1 MKIAV
6 IIARVLLGLEFIV
19 FGLNAFLHFMPM
31 PPIPGDAGTFVG
43 ILFTSHYVI
52 AVALLQVVGGAL
64 LLAGRFV
71 PLGLTLLGPIIVNIF
86 LFHLLLAPSGLPMAI
101 IVVLLES
108 FLIWAYRSAFAGLF
122 AARQDV

>member
-6 IIARVLLGLEFIV
+6 IIARVLLGLEFVV
-19 FGLNAFLHFMPM
+19 FGSNAFLHFMPM
-31 PPIPGDAGTFVG
+31 PPIPGDAGIFLR
-43 ILFTSHYVI
+43 ILFTSHYVV
-52 AVALLQVVGGAL
+52 AVALLQVAGGAL

-71 PLGLTLLGPIIVNIF
+71 PLGLVLLGPIIVNIL
-86 LFHLLLAPSGLPMAI
+86 LFHLLLLPSGLPMAI

>member
-6 IIARVLLGLEFIV
+6 IIARILLGLDFVV
-19 FGLNAFLHFMPM
+19 FGSNAFLHFLPM
-31 PPIPGDAGTFVG
+31 PAIPGDAGTFLGV
-43 ILFTSHYVI
+43 LFNSHYLI
-52 AVALLQVVGGAL
+52 AIALLEVIGGAL

-86 LFHLLLAPSGLPMAI
+86 LFHLLLAPSGLPMALM
-101 IVVLLES
+101 VVLLEA

-122 AARQDV
+122 AARTGV

>member
-6 IIARVLLGLEFIV
+6 IIARILLGLDFVV
-19 FGLNAFLHFMPM
+19 FGSNAFLHFLPM
-31 PPIPGDAGTFVG
+31 PAIPGDAGTFLGV
-43 ILFTSHYVI
+43 LFNSHYLI
-52 AVALLQVVGGAL
+52 AIALLEVIGGAL

-86 LFHLLLAPSGLPMAI
+86 LFHLLLAPSGLPMALM
-101 IVVLLES
+101 VVLLEA

-122 AARQDV
+122 AARPGV